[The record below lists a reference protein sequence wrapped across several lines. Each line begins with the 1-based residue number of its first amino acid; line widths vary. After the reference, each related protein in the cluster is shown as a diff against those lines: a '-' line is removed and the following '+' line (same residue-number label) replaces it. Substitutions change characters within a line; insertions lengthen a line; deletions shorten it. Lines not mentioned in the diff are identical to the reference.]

1 LRWSLL
7 IVLLAIPTLAV
18 ARPKLAVAPLE
29 GDKDGNV
36 GELVADAAADH
47 GKTTR
52 PDKVSREIEKLEISS
67 LNAKTVKKLRIKL
80 EADVVIYGNVDKQ
93 GGKKHL
99 ELTLTGHGK
108 TKGKLEID
116 FKTTKAL
123 KKELEA
129 RLGKQIDIAAAGA
142 DDDSDDDDD
151 DGATKRK
158 QREAEEKEKKRRD
171 DEERQKRE
179 DDEKKQRE
187 AAAEKDKE
195 KERKRKKHDDDE
207 ERDDS
212 ERTHKTK
219 KHTAS
224 RDDDTDDE
232 DTSVHRKKKRHHRDD
247 DDEGDED
254 GGSRAHPRH
263 AITQAA
269 LWADLGAAVA
279 RRTLTYDA
287 TGNQQPPPV
296 GTAAPA
302 GEIEGE
308 VYPASFSTLKGPT
321 AGIGI
326 AGAYDRT
333 LGLGIAVPGSAVV
346 APIKSGFYWIGA
358 RYRFTFGG
366 SSVAV
371 GASYWRRY
379 YMADRSKLTMPTDL
393 DMPDVDYTALAP
405 DVTARFAATPK
416 LGVFAALQLPLM
428 LSSGPIQSSTS
439 YGPST
444 IIAFDLRSGVQI
456 GLGSHYALQI
466 ALGFDQIGFK
476 FNAKQGSQAALR
488 EVSAATDRS
497 VGLAAT
503 LGVMY

>member
-1 LRWSLL
+1 
-7 IVLLAIPTLAV
+7 LAS
-18 ARPKLAVAPLE
+18 ARPRLAVAPLD
-29 GDKDGNV
+29 GDKDGDV
-36 GELVADAAADH
+36 AELVADAAADH

-52 PDKVSREIEKLEISS
+52 PDQVSREIEKLEIAS

-80 EADVVIYGNVDKQ
+80 EADVVIYGSVDKQ

-99 ELTLTGHGK
+99 ELMLTGHGK
-108 TKGKLEID
+108 SKAKLEID

-123 KKELEA
+123 KKELEDK
-129 RLGKQIDIAAAGA
+129 LGKQIDVAAASA
-142 DDDSDDDDD
+142 DDEGDDDDD
-151 DGATKRK
+151 DRASKRK
-158 QREAEEKEKKRRD
+158 QREAEAEKERK
-171 DEERQKRE
+171 QRE
-179 DDEKKQRE
+179 DDAKKQRE
-187 AAAEKDKE
+187 AEAE
-195 KERKRKKHDDDE
+195 KERKRKKHGDDE
-207 ERDDS
+207 ERDDN
-212 ERTHKTK
+212 ERKHTSK
-219 KHTAS
+219 KRTAS
-224 RDDDTDDE
+224 RDEDTDDD
-232 DTSVHRKKKRHHRDD
+232 DTSVHRKKKRRHRGDD
-247 DDEGDED
+247 DGDED
-254 GGSRAHPRH
+254 EDGEAAPRPRH
-263 AITQAA
+263 PITQAA
-269 LWADLGAAVA
+269 AWADIGAAVA

-287 TGNQQPPPV
+287 AGNQQPPPV

-308 VYPASFSTLKGPT
+308 VYPASFSTLKGPA
-321 AGIGI
+321 AGIGV
-326 AGAYDRT
+326 AGAYDRS
-333 LGLGIAVPGSAVV
+333 LGLGIAVPGTAVV

-444 IIAFDLRSGVQI
+444 IIAFDLRTGVQI
-456 GLGSHYALQI
+456 GLGAHYALQI
-466 ALGFDQIGFK
+466 ALGFDQIGLK

-497 VGLAAT
+497 LGLAAT